1 MADSN
6 QDALRHNPIR
16 HPDWYDPATDFDHP
30 RYAFALRVG
39 SRVASVSSDDWPR
52 VESVLMAVWVVM
64 DEGLTWEQARAA
76 IYHSWH
82 RMKFADRS

>member
-6 QDALRHNPIR
+6 QDALHHRSAP
-16 HPDWYDPATDFDHP
+16 HPDWYDPHADFDHP

-39 SRVASVSSDDWPR
+39 TRAAAISSDWTR
-52 VESVLMAVWVVM
+52 VEAALTAVWVVL

-76 IYHSWH
+76 IYHGWH
-82 RMKFADRS
+82 RMKFADR